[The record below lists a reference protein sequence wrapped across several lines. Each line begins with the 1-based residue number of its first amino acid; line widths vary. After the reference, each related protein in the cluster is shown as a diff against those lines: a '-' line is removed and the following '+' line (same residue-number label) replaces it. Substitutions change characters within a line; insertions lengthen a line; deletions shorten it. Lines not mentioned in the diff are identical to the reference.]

1 MDRQEA
7 IEILTEYKKWEL
19 DCNHCKSD
27 LHTAIYYSSAL
38 VAKAIDTLIAP
49 IPITDEMVERAAMAV
64 RLDEDLIEPCNVC
77 GRYELQELT
86 VHYDGDIDL
95 KAISQKILTAAL
107 GDNNATN

>member
-38 VAKAIDTLIAP
+38 VAKAIDTLTAP
-49 IPITDEMVERAAMAV
+49 IPITDEIVFALSAEYQNQLRNNIHSFDAMKAA
-64 RLDEDLIEPCNVC
+64 
-77 GRYELQELT
+77 
-86 VHYDGDIDL
+86 
-95 KAISQKILTAAL
+95 LTAAL
-107 GDNNATN
+107 GGDNATN